1 MKTNAT
7 SYRLT
12 REIEAEIEAIIN
24 EHTPAF
30 RKRFKPFRR
39 ELLRTAAI
47 ESIIERFTD
56 AGIPRQIALWHMS
69 NQKTVRMPFST
80 KHPDYSLAEKMR
92 GPTLADKIKNG
103 TVPTGA
109 LCEAEMLGHYD
120 APGNHEAH
128 WMQAILT
135 GDFERNAM
143 GLKLE

>member
-12 REIEAEIEAIIN
+12 REVEAEVEAIIN

-47 ESIIERFTD
+47 ESIIERCTD

-103 TVPTGA
+103 TGSEPQSSTAYFLEGQYDDQWTY
-109 LCEAEMLGHYD
+109 AE
-120 APGNHEAH
+120 NC
-128 WMQAILT
+128 
-135 GDFERNAM
+135 GDVERNAM